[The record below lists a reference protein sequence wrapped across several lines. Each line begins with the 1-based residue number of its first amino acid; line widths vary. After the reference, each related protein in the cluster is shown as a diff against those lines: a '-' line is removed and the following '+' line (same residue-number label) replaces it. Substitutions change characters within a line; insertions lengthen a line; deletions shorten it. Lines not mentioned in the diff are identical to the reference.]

1 MWHSVI
7 QQIRY
12 SLLDHLISITELH
25 RHSTP
30 TDIGDNAALKK
41 QLYDSALNRS
51 NTEGIKVSNTI
62 NAIKPQAAVLKTE
75 KSILKPFRENIE
87 ALGKGSHEGWC
98 SWHRHH
104 GHPEH
109 GSLQTYAVPRRIELL
124 SCRQRPFPATPRIS
138 ARPFSDPSIDVRA
151 VAKHR

>member
-41 QLYDSALNRS
+41 QLYDSALNQS

-87 ALGKGSHEGWC
+87 ALGKSGHEGWC

-109 GSLQTYAVPRRIELL
+109 GSLQT
-124 SCRQRPFPATPRIS
+124 CRCTT
-138 ARPFSDPSIDVRA
+138 
-151 VAKHR
+151 